1 MLAPDNVNVPDP
13 ALVSA
18 PPAPVIDPETAV
30 FVLSPPAVKVYELKE
45 TVPAPAIDP
54 IVSLTPSA

>member
-13 ALVSA
+13 VLVSA
-18 PPAPVIDPETAV
+18 PPVPVIDPETAV
-30 FVLSPPAVKVYELKE
+30 EVSFPPAVKVYELND

-54 IVSLTPSA
+54 IVSLAPRA